1 LGLEKAPYMEG
12 IMIHNYDELYEVRY
26 NHKTIYCTKA
36 FLNLNDIPVGK
47 RAAKEQNKTLFAI
60 HCLSL
65 SGCAEHI
72 TVYDGAEHRRVW
84 VYGAYKWFD
93 TEEERDLYRVEAQKE
108 REEFLAWNKVKK
120 EIIAKLENKTK
131 EELEEILARL

>member
-1 LGLEKAPYMEG
+1 
-12 IMIHNYDELYEVRY
+12 MIHNYNELFTVHHG
-26 NHKTIYCTKA
+26 NKTIYCTQA

-60 HCLSL
+60 PCYSL

-72 TVYDGAEHRRVW
+72 TIYDGAEHKRVW

-120 EIIAKLENKTK
+120 EIIAKLEDKTK